1 MRKKTS
7 TPTVDAAHET
17 FFIARKGLGK
27 EVSVRYSQA
36 ALKVLD
42 VQKEQGTG
50 TKNQFI
56 SDAIVEYGLAQYGV
70 KKLGEEFAN
79 WKNEGSSAN
88 IKNPAHMVVV
98 TALALTLLDGSFNK
112 EFEHLCKA
120 ITEKDIAKLKGQDLR
135 DICNALANKY
145 QRCTDDHRKPLWAL
159 AFWAVKK
166 GWPKKSEE

>member
-1 MRKKTS
+1 MKKKKTS
-7 TPTVDAAHET
+7 TQRADASPEE

-27 EVSVRYSQA
+27 EVSVRYSVA

-70 KKLGEEFAN
+70 KKLGEEFA
-79 WKNEGSSAN
+79 KYKTQVFAKTEDL
-88 IKNPAHMVVV
+88 ILKEVV
-98 TALALTLLDGSFNK
+98 TALAVTLFDGTFNK
-112 EFEHLCKA
+112 MFKRLCEK
-120 ITEKDIAKLKGQDLR
+120 ITEDDIDKLKGQTAKE
-135 DICNALANKY
+135 ICKSLA
-145 QRCTDDHRKPLWAL
+145 QEHQFCTRRKPLWAL

-166 GWPKKSEE
+166 GWFEQNND